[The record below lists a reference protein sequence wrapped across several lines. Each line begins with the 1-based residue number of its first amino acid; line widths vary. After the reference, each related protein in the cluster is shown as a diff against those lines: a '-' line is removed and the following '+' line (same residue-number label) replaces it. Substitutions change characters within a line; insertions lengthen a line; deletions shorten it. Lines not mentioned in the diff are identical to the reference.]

1 MRLLDTLERQ
11 IVAVLQVD
19 ARCSWRKAAAVLG
32 ESERTVSRKGSE
44 LLDSGMVSVCGI
56 RPKAAA
62 VVVEMT
68 CSPGTARAAA
78 QALAQRPDTT
88 FAYTVT
94 GSGDCVAEVL
104 TDRQRLGTVLAEE
117 LPATIGLTHATS
129 YPVLRYFRTIRGWL
143 PQVLSTAQITAL
155 QTGRPLDTGSLDTAV
170 ELGKSDSL
178 LVEALCADGRA
189 TYEALA
195 RRIGVSEAT
204 VRRRTEW
211 LLETNQVELRVV
223 VEPAAL
229 GLPVEALLW
238 IRATPRAV
246 GGIGAQ
252 LAALPQV
259 RYAAAIAGDY
269 QIVADVTL
277 EDASALYRFVTES
290 AWAAETSSV
299 DTSVLLEAR
308 KRGGKQL
315 RPPAAW

>member
-32 ESERTVSRKGSE
+32 ESERTVSRKGGE

-56 RPKAAA
+56 RPKPAA

-129 YPVLRYFRTIRGWL
+129 YPVLRYFRTIRGWQ
-143 PQVLSTAQITAL
+143 PQALSTAQVAAL
-155 QTGRPLDTGSLDTAV
+155 QTGRPLDPGALDTAV
-170 ELGKSDSL
+170 ELGKNDDL
-178 LVEALCADGRA
+178 LVEALCADGR
-189 TYEALA
+189 TTFEALA

-204 VRRRTEW
+204 ARRRTEW
-211 LLETNQVELRVV
+211 LLETNQVELRVI

-246 GGIGAQ
+246 GAIGAQ

-277 EDASALYRFVTES
+277 ADASALYRFVTES
-290 AWAAETSSV
+290 AWAAEASSV

-315 RPPAAW
+315 RPPTAW